1 MGKKSTNQKKNKKKK
16 ITKRFDFIYSSSVN
30 QSNELKIDL

>member
-1 MGKKSTNQKKNKKKK
+1 MGKKSTNQKKKKK

>member
-1 MGKKSTNQKKNKKKK
+1 MGKKSTNQKKIKKK

>member
-1 MGKKSTNQKKNKKKK
+1 MGKKSTNQKKKK
-16 ITKRFDFIYSSSVN
+16 ITKRFDLIYSSSVN

>member
-1 MGKKSTNQKKNKKKK
+1 MGKKSTNQKKNKKK
-16 ITKRFDFIYSSSVN
+16 ITKRFDFIYLSSVN

>member
-1 MGKKSTNQKKNKKKK
+1 MGKKSTNQTKKKK
-16 ITKRFDFIYSSSVN
+16 ITKRFDLIYSSSVN

>member
-1 MGKKSTNQKKNKKKK
+1 MGKKSTNQKKKIQKK
-16 ITKRFDFIYSSSVN
+16 ITKRFDLIYSSSVN

>member
-1 MGKKSTNQKKNKKKK
+1 MGKKSTNQKKKNQKK
-16 ITKRFDFIYSSSVN
+16 ITKRFDLIYSSSVN